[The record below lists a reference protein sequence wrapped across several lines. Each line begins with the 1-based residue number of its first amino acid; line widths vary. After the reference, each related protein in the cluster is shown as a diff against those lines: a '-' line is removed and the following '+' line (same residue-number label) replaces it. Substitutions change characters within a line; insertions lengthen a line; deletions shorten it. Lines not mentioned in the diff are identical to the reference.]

1 VRACVLGGEPDRAA
15 RVLATAVE
23 GRWPFVVFVPRDAM
37 LQPLRDR
44 PAFRAILDRL
54 EPPQAPAE

>member
-1 VRACVLGGEPDRAA
+1 VRACVLGGETDRAA
-15 RVLATAVE
+15 RALAAAVE

-44 PAFRAILDRL
+44 PAFRAILERL
-54 EPPQAPAE
+54 DPEAAPVG